1 MQEPIP
7 TEFKLENLSIPVP
20 TDDQE
25 NEGFD
30 KIVDATN
37 KEQGPLM
44 EIYQVR
50 GKSIANN
57 VHEVM
62 LLTNRGVA
70 QGMLSVSPGNTG
82 VVLWVPGGGLN
93 FNGPARGVYAELACD
108 LQAAGI
114 SSLRM
119 GYRDQESFN
128 ECVLDTLAWLSFLR
142 GTGAESVIL
151 GGNGLGS
158 SVATCVASIDPLV
171 KGLIAISSR
180 EIEDGPD
187 QQKYITKISPKPLLI
202 VHGEKDTRNPVD
214 LAQQLYKNAGDPK
227 ELVLYPEAGALLAEN
242 ASDLHEKL
250 GSWISD
256 QLGKSSEY
264 ASSISEKRGEL
275 ADLVRQV
282 PKDIGGSHGLLVLS
296 TDDML
301 EMGVDAIISTTGTWL
316 NLQHNALSGEI
327 VQRGGSIIQD
337 ELSAQEPVFVG
348 DIAVT
353 TAGDLKATHI
363 FHAITGGQFSG
374 EPQTMDEIVAI
385 TTRDSLARANSM
397 GLRTVALPAIGSGN
411 RGFPIEK
418 AAQIMVT
425 IAAAHLAGP
434 TSVEKIT
441 FSVVSNAGYNAFES
455 LLKLLPE

>member
-37 KEQGPLM
+37 EEQGPLM

-180 EIEDGPD
+180 EIM
-187 QQKYITKISPKPLLI
+187 
-202 VHGEKDTRNPVD
+202 
-214 LAQQLYKNAGDPK
+214 
-227 ELVLYPEAGALLAEN
+227 
-242 ASDLHEKL
+242 
-250 GSWISD
+250 W
-256 QLGKSSEY
+256 
-264 ASSISEKRGEL
+264 
-275 ADLVRQV
+275 
-282 PKDIGGSHGLLVLS
+282 
-296 TDDML
+296 
-301 EMGVDAIISTTGTWL
+301 
-316 NLQHNALSGEI
+316 
-327 VQRGGSIIQD
+327 
-337 ELSAQEPVFVG
+337 SA
-348 DIAVT
+348 
-353 TAGDLKATHI
+353 H
-363 FHAITGGQFSG
+363 
-374 EPQTMDEIVAI
+374 
-385 TTRDSLARANSM
+385 
-397 GLRTVALPAIGSGN
+397 
-411 RGFPIEK
+411 
-418 AAQIMVT
+418 
-425 IAAAHLAGP
+425 
-434 TSVEKIT
+434 
-441 FSVVSNAGYNAFES
+441 
-455 LLKLLPE
+455 